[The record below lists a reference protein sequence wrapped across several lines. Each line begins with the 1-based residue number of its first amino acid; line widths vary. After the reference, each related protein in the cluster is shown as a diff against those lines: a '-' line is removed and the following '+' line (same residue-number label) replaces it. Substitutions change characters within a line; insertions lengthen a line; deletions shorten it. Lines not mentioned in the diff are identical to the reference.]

1 MEEKVDRLFN
11 ILLKDITEEEVKHV
25 IVGLNWTLV
34 ETNLGAGVAYTPA
47 KDLAGCYPIPDSG
60 KLCNRSL
67 TDLAK
72 LVWSKNPL
80 ERCIGMAGINS
91 FKVGAL
97 FSDRLWIVSTTRMIY
112 FFIFIKKE
120 METAAINL
128 EFEKAAKLRDEIKF
142 LQNKEV
148 RVIER
153 EPLAGEFDETQ
164 SRKLLKSS
172 YYSVITSS
180 TFVNGTAA
188 KLISWGKHGKIMIL
202 GPGTPLCGGLFNEGI
217 NYLSGFVIR
226 NKREARI
233 VVSEGGAVKD
243 LKEVGKMVVLESN

>member
-1 MEEKVDRLFN
+1 MFLFLQISQMEEKVDRLFN

-34 ETNLGAGVAYTPA
+34 ETNLGAGLAYTPA

-80 ERCIGMAGINS
+80 ERCIGIAGINS
-91 FKVGAL
+91 FYNNTNKKIRSSNGLEIASSWAGEITCVGR
-97 FSDRLWIVSTTRMIY
+97 FPS
-112 FFIFIKKE
+112 
-120 METAAINL
+120 
-128 EFEKAAKLRDEIKF
+128 KF

-226 NKREARI
+226 KKREARI

>member
-1 MEEKVDRLFN
+1 MWAAVAGE
-11 ILLKDITEEEVKHV
+11 ITC
-25 IVGLNWTLV
+25 VGRF
-34 ETNLGAGVAYTPA
+34 P
-47 KDLAGCYPIPDSG
+47 S
-60 KLCNRSL
+60 
-67 TDLAK
+67 
-72 LVWSKNPL
+72 
-80 ERCIGMAGINS
+80 
-91 FKVGAL
+91 
-97 FSDRLWIVSTTRMIY
+97 
-112 FFIFIKKE
+112 
-120 METAAINL
+120 
-128 EFEKAAKLRDEIKF
+128 KF

-226 NKREARI
+226 KKREARI

>member
-1 MEEKVDRLFN
+1 MGQKVDRLFN

-25 IVGLNWTLV
+25 IIGLNWTLV
-34 ETNLGAGVAYTPA
+34 ETNLGAGLAHTPA

-67 TDLAK
+67 SDLAK
-72 LVWSKNPL
+72 LVWSKNFL
-80 ERCIGMAGINS
+80 ERGIGMAAINS
-91 FKVGAL
+91 FYNN
-97 FSDRLWIVSTTRMIY
+97 TN
-112 FFIFIKKE
+112 KKIR
-120 METAAINL
+120 ASNGL
-128 EFEKAAKLRDEIKF
+128 EIASGWAGRITCIGRFPSKF
-142 LQNKEV
+142 LQHREV

-153 EPLAGEFDETQ
+153 EPLVGEFDETQ

-172 YYSVITSS
+172 PYSVITSS

-188 KLISWGKHGKIMIL
+188 KLISWGKHGKVMIL
-202 GPGTPLCGGLFNEGI
+202 GPGTPLCSGLFNEGI

-226 NKREARI
+226 NKREARV

-243 LKEVGKMVVLESN
+243 LKEIGKMVVLESNQY

>member
-1 MEEKVDRLFN
+1 MYLFLQISQMEEKVDILFN

-34 ETNLGAGVAYTPA
+34 ETNLGAGLAYTPA

-91 FKVGAL
+91 FYNNTNKRISISNGLEIASSWAGEITCVGR
-97 FSDRLWIVSTTRMIY
+97 FPS
-112 FFIFIKKE
+112 
-120 METAAINL
+120 
-128 EFEKAAKLRDEIKF
+128 KF

-226 NKREARI
+226 KKREARI